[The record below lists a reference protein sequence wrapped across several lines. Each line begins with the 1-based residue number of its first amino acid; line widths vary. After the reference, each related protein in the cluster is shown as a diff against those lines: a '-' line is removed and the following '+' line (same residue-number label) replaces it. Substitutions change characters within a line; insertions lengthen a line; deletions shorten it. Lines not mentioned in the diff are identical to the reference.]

1 LQTAAIS
8 LAGKVETGT
17 VKCGDK
23 ICVMPANEIGQVKS
37 ITNNEEQSSLMGY
50 AGDTIIL
57 NVSNVDINNISVG
70 NFVCDC
76 VWPVMPVSD
85 RLKAKIVLFNL
96 EMPLIKGFSVVFHY
110 KSMSESAVVKKIIS
124 QLDKSSGDVIK
135 ERPR

>member
-1 LQTAAIS
+1 
-8 LAGKVETGT
+8 
-17 VKCGDK
+17 
-23 ICVMPANEIGQVKS
+23 
-37 ITNNEEQSSLMGY
+37 MGY

-57 NVSNVDINNISVG
+57 NVSNVDMNNISVG
-70 NFVCDC
+70 NFLSDC